1 MALGHVCANV
11 RLDEEALRADGE
23 RRDNA
28 GDAPPPRARG
38 WSVALREAPVDR
50 ISDAERERAVEV
62 LGAHTVS
69 GRLTPDEL
77 AARSEAVIAATTRR
91 ELDAVLRD
99 LPPLPRPPL
108 LVRAAELVP
117 LRTHVIAYVVVSIA
131 LVAVWA
137 ATRDRDPA
145 PSDEGFGLLWPFW
158 IMLAWAVPLVAQ
170 ALYVL
175 RRPLL
180 RRARRRAL
188 RG

>member
-1 MALGHVCANV
+1 M
-11 RLDEEALRADGE
+11 
-23 RRDNA
+23 
-28 GDAPPPRARG
+28 
-38 WSVALREAPVDR
+38 
-50 ISDAERERAVEV
+50 
-62 LGAHTVS
+62 VS
-69 GRLTPDEL
+69 GRLSPDEL
-77 AARSEAVIAATTRR
+77 AERSEAVLAATTRR
-91 ELDAVLRD
+91 ELDAALRD

-117 LRTHVIAYVVVSIA
+117 LRLHVIVYVLVSTA

-137 ATRDRDPA
+137 ATRDRDPG

-180 RRARRRAL
+180 LRARRRARL
-188 RG
+188 R